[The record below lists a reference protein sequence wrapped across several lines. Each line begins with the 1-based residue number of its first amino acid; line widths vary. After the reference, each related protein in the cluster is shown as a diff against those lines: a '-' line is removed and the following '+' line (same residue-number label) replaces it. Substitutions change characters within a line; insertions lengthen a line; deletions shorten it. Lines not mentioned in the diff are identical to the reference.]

1 MEVTALCV
9 RLMTPVMLLLV
20 AQVDFSYSQKAA
32 FPQVVPNRQQHFQYE
47 SLVVSCEG
55 LEGLTGWRVMQRIK
69 GVVKTCA
76 TAWSNATE
84 PCEIKDAYPAL
95 DSGEYWC
102 VMGVK
107 TSNTVNITVTD
118 GPVILESPVHPVMEG
133 EATALSCRVKQASPN
148 LTAEFFKDGHL
159 MERSS
164 TENVNIL
171 TVSKSNEG
179 LYKCRIPGVGES
191 PVSWLTVR
199 VMNVLLLPVAR
210 VHLNNSPENA
220 LIVPTKLQLFEYSSI
235 SINCE
240 GFITTTG
247 WTVMRKMKGKVDE
260 CVSTWVTTPA
270 SVCAIKPVYL
280 TDSGEYWCETGEE
293 RSNVVN
299 ITVTAGNVILE
310 SPALPVKEGDTV
322 TLRCRTKT
330 TSSALIA
337 DFYKDDFLIGTDST
351 GEMTMLSVSKSNEGL
366 YKCSISE
373 FGESPQS
380 WLAVRVHRETPPSSD
395 HSCHVYLV
403 LRTVFTIVMVALLL
417 LLLVGLLHFGKVRVT
432 QK

>member
-1 MEVTALCV
+1 MEVTALCIT
-9 RLMTPVMLLLV
+9 LMTPVMLLLV

-55 LEGLTGWRVMQRIK
+55 LEGLTGWRVMRRIK

-76 TAWSNATE
+76 TDWSKATGA
-84 PCEIKDAYPAL
+84 CEIKDAYPAL

-171 TVSKSNEG
+171 SVSKSNEG
-179 LYKCRIPGVGES
+179 LYKCRIPGAGES

-199 VMNVLLLPVAR
+199 ADKEPHHGPELLLLLCVGVGVFFVA
-210 VHLNNSPENA
+210 
-220 LIVPTKLQLFEYSSI
+220 
-235 SINCE
+235 
-240 GFITTTG
+240 
-247 WTVMRKMKGKVDE
+247 
-260 CVSTWVTTPA
+260 
-270 SVCAIKPVYL
+270 
-280 TDSGEYWCETGEE
+280 
-293 RSNVVN
+293 
-299 ITVTAGNVILE
+299 
-310 SPALPVKEGDTV
+310 
-322 TLRCRTKT
+322 
-330 TSSALIA
+330 
-337 DFYKDDFLIGTDST
+337 
-351 GEMTMLSVSKSNEGL
+351 
-366 YKCSISE
+366 
-373 FGESPQS
+373 
-380 WLAVRVHRETPPSSD
+380 
-395 HSCHVYLV
+395 
-403 LRTVFTIVMVALLL
+403 L
-417 LLLVGLLHFGKVRVT
+417 LLLVGLLQCRKRPTITTVFLFSSNRFLRAET
-432 QK
+432 PD